1 MNEDGAAGHNRLVQV
16 YVVTDTNFW
25 VEIIDRNVPALC
37 VSWTKPFHEYTNIN
51 LVLFATFILLYIQ
64 TIYPQLMSFRYFTD
78 WTV

>member
-37 VSWTKPFHEYTNIN
+37 VS
-51 LVLFATFILLYIQ
+51 
-64 TIYPQLMSFRYFTD
+64 
-78 WTV
+78 